1 MINSASGFLKEIY
14 PWLCENW
21 SMWANYL
28 VGNWKCP
35 IAKPLSCPFRQPRAS
50 ISAAQVLGRH
60 EHGHGYGHQL
70 DTEGPAWNNFHRNVP
85 WDISLSS
92 ACG

>member
-28 VGNWKCP
+28 VGSWKCP
-35 IAKPLSCPFRQPRAS
+35 IAKPLCCPFRQPRTS
-50 ISAAQVLGRH
+50 ISAAQGLGGH

-70 DTEGPAWNNFHRNVP
+70 DIEGPAWNSFHRNMP